1 MSKQQHPNQQ
11 LIQFILRAQQI
22 ALKDDRP
29 DRGYA
34 MMIVSIVSIL
44 MFSMLAACLTITN
57 LSKLSTDASIDG
69 NNSFYVAESGLN
81 QRADQLRQKFIGY
94 DLPTGLSPGQ
104 TTRTDPVTLAN
115 ISNCFSAP
123 VTTATSVVTS
133 DFECRNYVFRYNNN
147 AAEVRDS
154 SGNIV
159 LGEQDNNRNSSNYI
173 AHTFVADRTNY
184 KDPSDPTLG
193 PQLKKIE
200 SGQPYAG
207 IDAFEYVYTVY
218 ATAKKPNLV
227 ESNAFASFTPEEI
240 AAKNRSPKIAGDDDL
255 IKSYDTKAATAAA
268 TNAGRAANNSSI
280 NTVLQLDFKIR
291 AIPLFQFAAF
301 SNGDLDITSGT
312 NMDFYGR
319 IHANKNLLIRANN
332 SGTTQTFDGNIT
344 TAGQLYTADPSKNA
358 SSSGKNYVVMSGG
371 SFTLPDGRLAK
382 ELPAEHL
389 GAFTAT
395 ELQAFAP
402 KIMNGALGVK
412 ALTTPALGYLRTS
425 DASDNVGEY
434 YGKADIRLVMQFD
447 RAIPFDLST
456 IQTGTNAKGETCGT
470 AWNIP
475 SNRNNLST
483 AKCHQFTTG
492 QLRSL
497 QQPVL
502 VLTSIANQTEE
513 TNRFCPALVSP
524 AAAIQALAVSD
535 RERVLRALQTAI
547 VADPGIISVE
557 QVKGSGNLTATQQGV
572 FKTMLD
578 KLMISGLNSTNISQ
592 LTPASIASARS
603 SCFLPAPIQKLVK
616 KDGSSGF
623 FNRQEGRAMKMLQT
637 NIESLTIWN
646 RDGRYVDFT
655 GTPMAY
661 GTATNLDDAMKDAT
675 AADYATD
682 GLLFERTQTADT
694 DMPVGSF
701 QHLGLAAKD
710 RTEGGLVF
718 HATIDDTTYPIDST
732 DNNRIY
738 NSTAADKGKHQ
749 SPFGFAFNGGKNL
762 PAPLTLATDQ
772 GIYLQGDYNNFARTE
787 SLGVVTAAGAK
798 QPAAVMGDTI
808 TVLSNQ
814 CLSAGSGIDYN
825 QLPAGQINCGI
836 NPNTTFNTS
845 GQKVYQYRVTAKT
858 EVYAA
863 FATNQESSC
872 GDPSQTASAAYCSD
886 RRTRFQLMTTKT
898 VAQQNPS
905 GKDVYFGGGVQNF
918 ARMLENWGGSAQTF
932 FYRGSMIKLD
942 TPQEYNGPYTNVSSV
957 ADGNSDPATNYFYYN
972 FPARDFGYDTDFNSF
987 SKLPPLTPRVLS
999 LGQEVFKRQR

>member
-11 LIQFILRAQQI
+11 LIQFILRAQQV
-22 ALKDDRP
+22 ALKHDRSEQ
-29 DRGYA
+29 GYG
-34 MMIVSIVSIL
+34 MVLISIVSIVL
-44 MFSMLAACLTITN
+44 FSLLAAALTITN
-57 LSKLSTDASIDG
+57 LSKLSTDAYVDG
-69 NNSFYVAESGLN
+69 TNSFYVAESGLN

-104 TTRTDPVTLAN
+104 ATRTSPVTLAN
-115 ISNCFSAP
+115 ISNCFSTP
-123 VTTATSVVTS
+123 VTTSTSVVSS
-133 DFECRNYVFRYNNN
+133 DFECRNYAFRYNNN

-159 LGEQDNNRNSSNYI
+159 LGSQDNNRNSSNYI

-184 KDPSDPTLG
+184 RDPANPSLG

-227 ESNAFASFTPEEI
+227 ESNAFASFTPEEV
-240 AAKNRSPKIAGDDDL
+240 AAKNRATKITGDDAL
-255 IKSYDTKAATAAA
+255 ITSYDTKAATAAA

-312 NMDFYGR
+312 NMNFYGR

-332 SGTTQTFDGNIT
+332 NSTTQTFDGNIT

-358 SSSGKNYVVMSGG
+358 SSKGKNYIVMSGG

-382 ELPAEHL
+382 EVPAEHS

-402 KIMNGALGVK
+402 KILNGASGVK

-425 DASDNVGEY
+425 DASGNVGEY

-447 RAIPFDLST
+447 RAIPFDFST
-456 IQTGTNAKGETCGT
+456 IQTGTNAKGETCDT

-475 SNRNNLST
+475 SNRNNFST
-483 AKCHQFTTG
+483 VKCRQFTTG

-513 TNRFCPALVSP
+513 TNRFCPGLVSP

-535 RERVLRALQTAI
+535 RERVLRALQIAI
-547 VADPGIISVE
+547 AADPGIVSVE
-557 QVKGSGNLTATQQGV
+557 QVKGSGTLTAAQQGV

-578 KLMISGLNSTNISQ
+578 KLMISGLNSTSISQ

-603 SCFLPAPIQKLVK
+603 SCFLPPPIQKLVK

-623 FNRQEGRAMKMLQT
+623 FNRQEGRAMKMLQI

-655 GTPMAY
+655 GTPTAP
-661 GTATNLDDAMKDAT
+661 GTATNLDAAMNNAT
-675 AADYATD
+675 ATNYATD
-682 GLLFERTQTADT
+682 GILFERAPADT
-694 DMPVGSF
+694 SMPAGSF
-701 QHLGLAAKD
+701 QRLGLAAKD
-710 RTEGGLVF
+710 TTEGGLVF
-718 HATIDDTTYPIDST
+718 HATIDDTTYAIDST
-732 DNNRIY
+732 DNKRIY

-814 CLSAGSGIDYN
+814 CLSAGSGSDYN
-825 QLPAGQINCGI
+825 QLPSGQINCGI
-836 NPNTTFNTS
+836 NPNTTINTS
-845 GQKVYQYRVTAKT
+845 GQKVYQYRVTART

-872 GDPSQTASAAYCSD
+872 GDSSQTASAAYCND

-898 VAQQNPS
+898 VAEKNPS
-905 GKDVYFGGGVQNF
+905 GNDVYFGGGVQNF
-918 ARMLENWGGSAQTF
+918 ARMLEDWGGGAQTF

-942 TPQEYNGPYTNVSSV
+942 TPQEYSGPYTNVSSV
-957 ADGNSDPATNYFYYN
+957 ADGTSDPASNYFYYSY
-972 FPARDFGYDTDFNSF
+972 PSRDFGYDTDFNSF

>member
-1 MSKQQHPNQQ
+1 MYNRKYYRQSFYLLLHLRQQQVETGQQ
-11 LIQFILRAQQI
+11 
-22 ALKDDRP
+22 
-29 DRGYA
+29 GYG
-34 MMIVSIVSIL
+34 MLLVSVLSIF
-44 MFSMLAACLTITN
+44 MFSMLAACLTMTN
-57 LSKLSTDASIDG
+57 LSTSVVRAYTDEQNA
-69 NNSFYVAESGLN
+69 FYVAESGLN
-81 QRADQLRQKFIGY
+81 ERASSVREKFIGY
-94 DLPTGLSPGQ
+94 AKPTGQSPGQ
-104 TTRTDPVTLAN
+104 TSAVLLNASVLPESMRDCSNSLPTAIGSGDFSCQHKPFTSNTFKTKLTNQGSAGANTVTQAGV
-115 ISNCFSAP
+115 S
-123 VTTATSVVTS
+123 TTY
-133 DFECRNYVFRYNNN
+133 F
-147 AAEVRDS
+147 
-154 SGNIV
+154 
-159 LGEQDNNRNSSNYI
+159 
-173 AHTFVADRTNY
+173 AHTFVADQTCY
-184 KDPSDPTLG
+184 VDTSLPLAGQACSADPTNKAPR
-193 PQLKKIE
+193 PQVIPA
-200 SGQPYAG
+200 GQL
-207 IDAFEYVYTVY
+207 YTGLNSQDY
-218 ATAKKPNLV
+218 HYTIFSTASEDHLA
-227 ESNAFASFTPEEI
+227 ENAPQAQVT
-240 AAKNRSPKIAGDDDL
+240 
-255 IKSYDTKAATAAA
+255 
-268 TNAGRAANNSSI
+268 
-280 NTVLQLDFKIR
+280 LQMNFVSR

-312 NMDFYGR
+312 NMNFYGR
-319 IHANKNLLIRANN
+319 IHTNKNLLIRANN

-344 TAGQLYTADPSKNA
+344 TAGQIYTADPSKNA
-358 SSSGKNYVVMSGG
+358 ASKGKNYIVMSGG
-371 SFTLPDGRLAK
+371 AFTLPAPDGRLAE
-382 ELPAEHL
+382 ELPAEHS

-402 KIMNGALGVK
+402 KIMNGASGVK
-412 ALTTPALGYLRTS
+412 TLTTPGLGYLRTK
-425 DASDNVGEY
+425 DAGGNVGEY

-456 IQTGTNAKGETCGT
+456 IQTGTAAIGETCDAT
-470 AWNIP
+470 WKIP
-475 SNRNNLST
+475 DNRNDLSS

-497 QQPVL
+497 IQPVL
-502 VLTSIANQTEE
+502 ALTAVANQAEE
-513 TNRFCPALVSP
+513 TNRFCPGLVTP
-524 AAAIQALAVSD
+524 AAVIQSLAVSD
-535 RERVLRALQTAI
+535 RERVLRALQIAI
-547 VADPGIISVE
+547 AADPGIVSVE

-578 KLMISGLNSTNISQ
+578 KLMISGLNATSISQ

-616 KDGSSGF
+616 DDGSSGF

-655 GTPMAY
+655 GTSMAH
-661 GTATNLDDAMKDAT
+661 GTATNLDAAINDAT
-675 AADYATD
+675 AANYDTD
-682 GLLFERTQTADT
+682 GLLFERTKTVDT
-694 DMPVGSF
+694 SMPAGSF

-710 RTEGGLVF
+710 TTEGGLVF

-738 NSTAADKGKHQ
+738 NSAAADKGKHQ

-787 SLGVVTAAGAK
+787 NLGVVTAAGAK

-814 CLSAGSGIDYN
+814 CLSAGSGSDYN

-858 EVYAA
+858 EVNAA

-898 VAQQNPS
+898 VAQRNPS
-905 GKDVYFGGGVQNF
+905 GNDVYFGGGIQNF
-918 ARMLENWGGSAQTF
+918 ARMLEDWGGGAKTF

-957 ADGNSDPATNYFYYN
+957 ADGTSDPASNYYYYSY
-972 FPARDFGYDTDFNSF
+972 PSRDFGYDKDFDNF
-987 SKLPPLTPRVLS
+987 EKLPPLTPRVLS
-999 LGQEVFKRQR
+999 LVQEVFKRQH